1 VRVLIDYRPA
11 LRARSGAGE
20 YTHQLVKALL
30 AAYPLS
36 GPASKTGSDLALTV
50 FSSSW
55 KDRLV
60 ETPDLRGARAIDR
73 RVPVRL
79 LNFAWHRLG
88 WPPVEQ
94 LTGSDFDVVH
104 SSHPLL
110 LPSRHAAQVI
120 TIHDLDFLAHP
131 ERTRAEIR
139 RDYPA
144 LVREHARRAARIIVP
159 SQFTAVEVER
169 QLGVAA
175 ERVAICPPGAPD
187 WISPRPSPPS
197 DGYILFF
204 STLEP
209 RKNVGGLLDAYER
222 LIALSEHG
230 PTNGPAEAGHYVRNG
245 NVRNGGL
252 QDGQWFSI
260 PELILAGR
268 ATEEARPW
276 LERIARPPLAGHVR
290 HIGYVEPANR
300 HALYSGARMLV
311 MPSFAEGFG
320 LPVLEAMTLGVPVVA
335 SNRGSLP
342 EVLGDAGPLVNP
354 DEPDEIAGAMA
365 RVLHDEAY
373 RSACASKG
381 VSRARQFNWPR
392 TARLVYDVYRQA
404 AADRQSGRG
413 ARTH

>member
-11 LRARSGAGE
+11 LRDRSGAGE

-30 AAYPLS
+30 ACDPPS
-36 GPASKTGSDLALTV
+36 GPAAKGSDPLALTV

-55 KDRLV
+55 KDRLLV
-60 ETPDLRGARAIDR
+60 TPDLCGASTIDR

-79 LNFAWHRLG
+79 LNFAWHRVG
-88 WPPVEQ
+88 WPPIER
-94 LTGSDFDVVH
+94 LTGVDFDVVH

-120 TIHDLDFLAHP
+120 TIHDLYFLAHP

-139 RDYPA
+139 RDYPD
-144 LVREHARRAARIIVP
+144 LVRDHAHRASRILVP
-159 SQFTAVEVER
+159 SQFTAFEVER
-169 QLGVAA
+169 QLGVDA
-175 ERVAICPPGAPD
+175 ERIAICPPGAPD
-187 WISPRPSPPS
+187 WTPREAAPPA
-197 DGYILFF
+197 GYILFF

-222 LIALSEHG
+222 LIALAHG
-230 PTNGPAEAGHYVRNG
+230 PANRLRQGPVPDL
-245 NVRNGGL
+245 V
-252 QDGQWFSI
+252 
-260 PELILAGR
+260 LAGK

-276 LERIARPPLAGHVR
+276 LERITRPPLAGHVR

-300 HALYSGARMLV
+300 QALYAGARLLV
-311 MPSFAEGFG
+311 MPSLEEGFG
-320 LPVLEAMTLGVPVVA
+320 IPVLEAMTFGVPVVA
-335 SNRGSLP
+335 SGRGSLP

-365 RVLHDEAY
+365 RVLDDDAFA
-373 RSACASKG
+373 SACVAKG
-381 VSRARQFNWPR
+381 VLRARQFNWNR

-404 AADRQSGRG
+404 IEDRQSGG
-413 ARTH
+413 VRTR